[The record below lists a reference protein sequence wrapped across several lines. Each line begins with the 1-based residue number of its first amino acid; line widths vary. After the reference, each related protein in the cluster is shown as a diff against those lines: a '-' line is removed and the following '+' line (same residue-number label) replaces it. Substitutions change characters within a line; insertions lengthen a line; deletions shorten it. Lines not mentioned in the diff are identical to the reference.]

1 MTKKKEKKP
10 VFEALFQ
17 AGVCFAVCVASS
29 KFINQEAAAFAKDYF
44 IIINKCDEKHF
55 KEHTFYPAEGY
66 KQVCQR
72 NLSADEIEV
81 FRRNKNKF
89 VRVKSNQDGR
99 VYELKEHSFKDSYDS
114 IRLKLGYKLMRN
126 NQ

>member
-10 VFEALFQ
+10 VFDALFQ

-72 NLSADEIEV
+72 NLSTDEIEV
-81 FRRNKNKF
+81 FRRNKNNF
-89 VRVKSNQDGR
+89 VRVKSNEYGR
-99 VYELKEHSFKDSYDS
+99 VYELKEQSFKDSYDR
-114 IRLKLGYKLMRN
+114 IKQKLRCKLMRDS
-126 NQ
+126 